1 MAMRFEHEFTVP
13 VPVDQAWPVLL
24 DVERIAPCLPGAAVD
39 KVEGDSFTGRMKMR
53 IGPITVTYQ
62 GRAAFEKVDEDTR
75 SMTVRASG
83 KEARG
88 PGTAGATVVARLHP
102 DGRNTRVTVDTSFD
116 VTGRPAQFGR
126 GVMAEVGG
134 KLIDRFA
141 ANLSRLLGR
150 GPRRGDGRR
159 DDLRDGRRGRL
170 ERAPAQGAGRRRS
183 AISEY
188 LGPTGPATRC
198 RCGRLTR
205 VHRPRGRVPRTRRV
219 HRSRG
224 FDRPPARRA
233 PAPTA
238 SAFPGPAGS
247 TGHGS
252 EGHGSE
258 GHEGGEDH
266 GGREGREAAR
276 AWPRGAAGVRA
287 GRSRWPGGPGRSR
300 HPGWAGPSPQR
311 GADAA
316 RSRRRRGGGVP
327 PEPPGGH
334 LAPSLSPDEEA
345 LNLLEVAGLPLL
357 KRVAPL
363 VAALTGIV
371 LLAWL
376 IRRALR
382 R

>member
-141 ANLSRLLGR
+141 ANLSRLLGE
-150 GPRRGDGRR
+150 GPGVETAAETTSGTA
-159 DDLRDGRRGRL
+159 GVGGWS
-170 ERAPAQGAGRRRS
+170 APPAQAPDDDVP
-183 AISEY
+183 AISETW
-188 LGPTGPATRC
+188 GPGPARPADADGSPESTGPAA
-198 RCGRLTR
+198 
-205 VHRPRGRVPRTRRV
+205 VSP
-219 HRSRG
+219 
-224 FDRPPARRA
+224 A
-233 PAPTA
+233 PAASTGPAGSTASGAESPGTTA

-266 GGREGREAAR
+266 GGREGREGREGMA
-276 AWPRGAAGVRA
+276 PGAAAFGL
-287 GRSRWPGGPGRSR
+287 GGPGGPEGLDGPGIPGGPGRHLS
-300 HPGWAGPSPQR
+300 A
-311 GADAA
+311 
-316 RSRRRRGGGVP
+316 VP
-327 PEPPGGH
+327 TPPG
-334 LAPSLSPDEEA
+334 LAVGEEAASRQSHPAGTSRTSLSPDEEA